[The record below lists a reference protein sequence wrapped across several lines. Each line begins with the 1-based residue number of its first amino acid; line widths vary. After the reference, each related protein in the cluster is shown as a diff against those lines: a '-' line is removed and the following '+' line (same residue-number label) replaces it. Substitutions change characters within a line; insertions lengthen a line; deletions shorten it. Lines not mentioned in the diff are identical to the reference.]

1 MTEEQRNKLLLAAIV
16 NVAAFQLV
24 ATSLGAPRWAG
35 TVVAGGTMAAASQP
49 ALLPPFA
56 RGLVN
61 LAVLPGRIA
70 AELFVTK
77 PKACCASCAAAL
89 PCESKL

>member
-1 MTEEQRNKLLLAAIV
+1 MTEEQRSKLILAAIV
-16 NVAAFQLV
+16 NVAALQVL

-49 ALLPPFA
+49 ALLPPVA

-70 AELFVTK
+70 AEIFVTK
-77 PKACCASCAAAL
+77 PKSCCASCAAEL
-89 PCESKL
+89 TCEAH